1 MKKLLVLLLLAG
13 VAGATEL
20 RTAAPEGVKEYFI
33 SPRNGEI
40 VGQTFTVRFGLSGM
54 GIAPAGTEAPNS
66 GHHHLLIDVSEL
78 PPLDQ
83 PLPTSDSIRHFGKGQ
98 TETELT
104 LPPGMHTLQLIL
116 GNHLH
121 IPFDPPVLSEKIT
134 IRVE

>member
-20 RTAAPEGVKEYFI
+20 RTAAPEGAREYFI
-33 SPRNGEI
+33 SPRNGDV

-54 GIAPAGTEAPNS
+54 GVAPAGTEAPNT
-66 GHHHLLIDVSEL
+66 GHHHLLIDVAEL

-83 PLPTSDSIRHFGKGQ
+83 PLPTSDTIKHFGKGQ

-104 LPPGMHTLQLIL
+104 LPPGKHTLQLIL
-116 GNHLH
+116 GNALH
-121 IPFDPPVLSEKIT
+121 IPFDPPVMSEKIT
-134 IRVE
+134 ITVE

>member
-1 MKKLLVLLLLAG
+1 MKKLLVLILLAG

-20 RTAAPEGVKEYFI
+20 RTAAPEGARAYFI
-33 SPRNGEI
+33 SPRNGEV
-40 VGQTFTVRFGLSGM
+40 VGTTFTVRFGLSGM
-54 GIAPAGTEAPNS
+54 GVAPAGTEAPNT

-83 PLPTSDSIRHFGKGQ
+83 PLPASDSIRHFGKGQ

-104 LPPGMHTLQLIL
+104 LPPGEHPLQLIL

-121 IPFDPPVLSEKIT
+121 VPFDPPVASEKIT